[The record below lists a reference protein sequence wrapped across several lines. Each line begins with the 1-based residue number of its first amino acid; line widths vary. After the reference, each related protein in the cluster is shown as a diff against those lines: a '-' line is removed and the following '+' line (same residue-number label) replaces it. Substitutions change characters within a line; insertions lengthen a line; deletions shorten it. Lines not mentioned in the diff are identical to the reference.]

1 MQSRQIIEIH
11 EVREILK
18 HISFDTIVFWD
29 LDNTVLQSKY
39 HLGSDQWFCHLLSLA
54 IQQLGHSNEVINQV
68 IAIYHSVQER
78 ILSIPVEHATVKI
91 IFLLHEIGIPQGVV
105 TARGQCLRDAT
116 MRQLDEIGIFFRPEN
131 MIFCDGKSKADRLDL
146 HIKSG
151 NYRYKHFMMV
161 DDKASH
167 LTGMQELANRIGL
180 RFHGFSYRH
189 LDEKVKAFDMRYA
202 NIQLHALKCFL
213 PTETQALITQ
223 MNLIQ
228 PQEALI
234 DLENFDFYD
243 PDLKRLA
250 QIGEDKMKLAAQ
262 SLAEQTSSRAFRM

>member
-39 HLGSDQWFCHLLSLA
+39 HLGSDQWFCQLLSLA

-78 ILSIPVEHATVKI
+78 ILSIPVEHATLKI

-105 TARGQCLRDAT
+105 TARGQFLRDAT

-131 MIFCDGKSKADRLDL
+131 MIFCDGNSKAERLRL
-146 HIKSG
+146 HIKSSHD
-151 NYRYKHFMMV
+151 RYKHFVMV

-167 LTGMQELANRIGL
+167 LNGMQELANRIGL
-180 RFHGFSYRH
+180 RFHGFSYRY
-189 LDEKVKAFDMRYA
+189 LDEKVNAFDMRYA
-202 NIQLHALKCFL
+202 NVQFHALKRFL
-213 PTETQALITQ
+213 PPETQALITQ

-228 PQEALI
+228 PQEEI
-234 DLENFDFYD
+234 QDLENFDFYD
-243 PDLKRLA
+243 PDLNALA
-250 QIGEDKMKLAAQ
+250 QIGEDEMKLAAQ
-262 SLAEQTSSRAFRM
+262 SLADQTSSRPFRL